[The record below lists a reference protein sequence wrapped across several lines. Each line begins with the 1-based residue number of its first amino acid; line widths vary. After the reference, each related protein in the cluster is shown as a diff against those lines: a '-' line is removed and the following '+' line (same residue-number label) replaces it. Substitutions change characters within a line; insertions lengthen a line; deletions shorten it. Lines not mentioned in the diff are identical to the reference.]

1 MLLTIQNEG
10 WYLTDAM
17 QMQGYVAKDRRAPH
31 RREADEEL
39 AQMLEEQDINAEE
52 PIKEPELPK
61 EQKASLLM
69 EEILKNDRD
78 FQTVVKASKV
88 LIDINEPLQASEML
102 ADCIT
107 FLARRWKD
115 RYGQSVRTCLHRTKF
130 FQKQQ

>member
-1 MLLTIQNEG
+1 
-10 WYLTDAM
+10 
-17 QMQGYVAKDRRAPH
+17 MQGYVGKDRRAPH

-39 AQMLEEQDINAEE
+39 AQRLQEQNINAEE
-52 PIKEPELPK
+52 PVAHPE
-61 EQKASLLM
+61 EQTSQLLID
-69 EEILKNDRD
+69 ELLKNDRD

-115 RYGQSVRTCLHRTKF
+115 RYPLLPLLPLLWTKRADTHCM
-130 FQKQQ
+130 QELYKKTYLLL

>member
-1 MLLTIQNEG
+1 
-10 WYLTDAM
+10 
-17 QMQGYVAKDRRAPH
+17 MQGYVGKDRRAPH

-39 AQMLEEQDINAEE
+39 AQRLQEQNINADEPAVQPEEKESSLLLEE
-52 PIKEPELPK
+52 
-61 EQKASLLM
+61 LLKS
-69 EEILKNDRD
+69 ERD

-115 RYGQSVRTCLHRTKF
+115 RYISVLTGFIQSWCK
-130 FQKQQ
+130 